1 MSQYRNRALSRAA
14 EKRAAGLDTLRDRQ
28 PITVASIGGQQSL
41 TMALDAEA
49 RGYANSA
56 VAYRCVAA
64 IADNGSSVPLV
75 VRRPDGQDIEGHP
88 VTHLFNKRP
97 NPLMSAR
104 VFKSLLLQQGELAGQ
119 AFVWLD
125 RGETGLGPVA
135 EMHLVFDQV
144 DVIVDK
150 PVAQRPT
157 TANVIGF
164 MIRRLDGT
172 QVPVLP
178 EEMLWL
184 RYPHPWD
191 PLGCL
196 APWKA
201 ARHAVDMDA
210 FAREWQRS
218 SYANGARPSGVV
230 YLGDM
235 GEQEFNAVKA
245 AWRSSMQGPENAGK
259 NLLVRSTPGGGGQAG
274 GKGIGYERLTFTPE
288 EMAYLESRMANSAEV
303 MMAFGI
309 PHDYLAAGTTYENR
323 AASKATLWSDTIGP
337 KLEIIGSE
345 IDLRLLPSDAEEAA
359 WDLSGVDALQEGRDS
374 IANRTRASVY
384 ADTLTIDEAR
394 AELGKEPLPNGL
406 GEHTLTPY
414 RAQFA
419 PVQGAPGGDEARSW
433 DADFSRLPPS
443 SPDVGAV
450 VERAVEAALARLL
463 GGPAPQVDARPTPR
477 RPELTRAD
485 DAPSS
490 PSLADINAAYDELE
504 GAGRRA
510 VQALAKEQGAR
521 VLRDFDRLMA
531 KPQRSAQWL
540 EETRT
545 QAAALAREQVLTLA
559 PPDPEQ
565 VPAARLT
572 DMDVATGPEG
582 WEERIRVREIFD
594 GGYWRRRTGVLLRP
608 FIERVWR
615 RGGTEIVG
623 SFDLDEPDVAQA
635 LTDRIDELSGQV
647 TATTEQVLRA
657 QLLAAGVAEG
667 ESIPELRAR
676 LQKVFTNLS
685 DYRATMIARTET
697 VGGYSQASFLAALD
711 AGAVRKTWLATADK
725 RTRETHRQEN
735 GNTAA
740 MNKRFTL
747 TKSRWPADP
756 TAPAAQSIQC
766 RCALTFQ
773 FDEES

>member
-14 EKRAAGLDTLRDRQ
+14 EKRAAGLDVLRDRQ
-28 PITVASIGGQQSL
+28 PVTVASIGGQQSL
-41 TMALDAEA
+41 TLALDAEA

-75 VRRPDGQDIEGHP
+75 VQQPDGSVIEGHRIA
-88 VTHLFNKRP
+88 HLFNKRP
-97 NPLMSAR
+97 NPFMSAR
-104 VFKSLLLQQGELAGQ
+104 ALKSLALQQAELAGQ
-119 AFVWLD
+119 SFVWLD
-125 RGETGLGPVA
+125 RGETGLGDVA
-135 EMHLVFDQV
+135 EVHLVFDQV
-144 DVIVDK
+144 DVVVNK
-150 PVAQRPT
+150 PLAQRPT
-157 TANVIGF
+157 TADILGF
-164 MIRRLDGT
+164 MIRRADGT

-184 RYPHPWD
+184 RYPHPFD

-218 SYANGARPSGVV
+218 SYANGARPTGVV

-235 GEQEFNAVKA
+235 NEQEFAAVKA

-259 NLLVRSTPGGGGQAG
+259 TLLVRSAPGAGQGGGS
-274 GKGIGYERLTFTPE
+274 GIGYERLTFTPE
-288 EMAYLESRMANSAEV
+288 EMEYLESRMANAAEV
-303 MMAFGI
+303 MLAFGV
-309 PHDYLAAGTTYENR
+309 PHDYLSAGTTYENR
-323 AASKATLWSDTIGP
+323 AAAKATLWSDTIKP
-337 KLEIIGSE
+337 KLEMIASD
-345 IDLRLLPSDAEEAA
+345 IDRLLLPSDNEEAA
-359 WDLSGVDALQEGRDS
+359 FDLSGVEALQEAQDS
-374 IANRTRASVY
+374 VANRVRASTY
-384 ADTLTIDEAR
+384 ADVMTIDESR
-394 AELGKEPLPNGL
+394 AALGLDPLPNGL
-406 GEHTLTPY
+406 GQHTLTPY

-419 PVQGAPGGDEARSW
+419 PVQGAPGTDDARSW
-433 DADFSRLPPS
+433 DADFSRLPAPV
-443 SPDVGAV
+443 PDVTAV
-450 VERAVEAALARLL
+450 VERTVETVLTRLL
-463 GGPAPQVDARPTPR
+463 GGGAPQVDARPTPR
-477 RPELTRAD
+477 RPAVTRAD

-490 PSLADINAAYDELE
+490 PSLADVNAAYDELE
-504 GAGRRA
+504 RAGVRT
-510 VQALAKEQGAR
+510 VQALAREQRER
-521 VLRDFDRLMA
+521 VLRDFDRLM
-531 KPQRSAQWL
+531 KRPNRSAEWL
-540 EETRT
+540 TEVRA
-545 QAAALAREQVLTLA
+545 QAAALAREQQVTLA

-565 VPAARLT
+565 VPAACMT
-572 DMDVATGPEG
+572 DMDVASGPEG
-582 WEERIRVREIFD
+582 WEQRIRLREIFD
-594 GGYWRRRTGVLLRP
+594 GGYWRRRTAVLVRP

-615 RGGTEIVG
+615 RGGTDIVG

-635 LTDRIDELSGQV
+635 LRDRVEELAGQV

-676 LQKVFTNLS
+676 LQRVFTNLS
-685 DYRATMIARTET
+685 DFRATMIARTET

-711 AGAVRKTWLATADK
+711 AGAVRKTWLATADQ
-725 RTRETHRQEN
+725 RTRETHRQAN
-735 GNTAA
+735 GKSAP
-740 MNKRFTL
+740 MNKRFEL

-756 TAPAAQSIQC
+756 TAPAAQAIMC